1 MKLSE
6 IKTALKELKE
16 VTFIE
21 PTGKLVPAHFHVT
34 EIGAVHKHFIDCG
47 GTERK
52 QSIISLQLWTA
63 EDFDH
68 RLGAQKFT
76 EIIEKSEEVLQLE
89 DLDVEVEYQGET
101 IGKYGLEFRNGAF
114 YLLPSLTSCLAPDQC
129 GIPQTK
135 PKVKLSQLQAQ
146 SNSCEPGSGCC

>member
-6 IKTALKELKE
+6 IKSALAGLKE
-16 VTFIE
+16 VTFVE
-21 PTGKLVPAHFHVT
+21 PSGKLVPAHFHVT

-52 QSIISLQLWTA
+52 ESVISLQLWTA
-63 EDFDH
+63 DDFDH
-68 RLGAQKFT
+68 RLGAQRFA
-76 EIIEKSEEVLQLE
+76 EIIAKSEEVLQLE

-114 YLLPSLTSCLAPDQC
+114 YLTPSQTACLAPDQC
-129 GIPQTK
+129 GVPASK
-135 PKVKLSQLQAQ
+135 PKVKLSELQ
-146 SNSCEPGSGCC
+146 NSCAPGSGCC